1 MKIIAQKNNLLKA
14 LSRAQGVV
22 EKRTTVPI
30 LSYVLLEATD
40 RGLTISATDMDLGF
54 KETVSAQIEEHGA
67 TTVSAFM
74 LYDIV
79 RKLEGDADV
88 TVTLDGEQNR
98 LEIESGRSTF
108 KLGTLPVSE
117 FTPVKAGDDL
127 PHTFSMPV
135 ETLRRML
142 DCTRSAMSTDE
153 TRYYLN
159 GIYLHTHER
168 DGVLGLRA
176 VATDGHRLAV
186 FDTVLPDNA
195 EAIPGIII
203 GRKAVTEMRKLV
215 EQGEG
220 DVKISLSGTQISV
233 NFDDAILTSRLVE
246 GTYPSYQHVIPVAND
261 NSMLVDTQAFADAVD
276 RVALLSSEKSKAIKL
291 KIEANC
297 MTLSALNA
305 DHGSAVEE
313 MEVEYTATPVSMGF
327 NPRYLLDVTQQMRHD
342 QILFRLADSAT
353 PIIMNDQGENNA
365 TFVLMP
371 MRV

>member
-1 MKIIAQKNNLLKA
+1 MKIIAQKNSLLKA

-30 LSYVLLEATD
+30 LSYVLLEASD

-54 KETVSAQIEEHGA
+54 KETVPAQIEEQGA
-67 TTVSAFM
+67 ATVSAFM

-79 RKLEGDADV
+79 RKLEGDAHV
-88 TVTLDGEQNR
+88 ALSFDGEHNR
-98 LEIESGRSTF
+98 LELDSGRSNF
-108 KLGTLPVSE
+108 KLGSLPVSE

-127 PHTFSMPV
+127 PHTFKIPV

-159 GIYLHTHER
+159 GIYVHTHER
-168 DGVLGLRA
+168 DGVMGLRA

-186 FDTVLPDNA
+186 FDTVLPAHAGN
-195 EAIPGIII
+195 IPGVII
-203 GRKAVTEMRKLV
+203 GRKAVNEMRKLI

-220 DVKISLSGTQISV
+220 EVTISLSETQISV

-246 GTYPSYQHVIPVAND
+246 GTYPSYEHVIPTAND

-297 MTLSALNA
+297 LTLSALNA
-305 DHGSAVEE
+305 DQGSAVEE
-313 MEVEYTATPVSMGF
+313 MEVDYTAAPVSMGF
-327 NPRYLLDVTQQMRHD
+327 NPRYLLDVTQQIKHD

-353 PIIMNDQGENNA
+353 PIIMNDQGEDNA